1 MYSQYLDIIF
11 KNKHYIV
18 IYIEMSY
25 LMSVKKNES
34 KVFAEGE
41 APIKI
46 HRLVQSPIKL
56 HCHKFDEL
64 VIVAKG
70 KGIHFTEKEDYQINV
85 GDVFF
90 IKPGEAHGYRDTE
103 KLEIINVL
111 YFSDKAGLPLKNLKG
126 SAGYRVLF
134 ELEPEMRRKEGF
146 KGKLNLS
153 LDELMMAEGLVKK
166 INQEILSGKPCAF
179 FMASS
184 YLMQLIGSLSRL
196 YEKIPDTH
204 SLSLMR
210 LGNLLS
216 YLENN
221 YREKI
226 TLDELVRRFH
236 ISKSTLIR
244 AFRKI
249 SGRTPLDYLMKIRIA
264 KASELLKNPDS
275 TIAEAALS
283 SGFSDTN
290 YFSRQFRKNTG
301 MSPRDFRK
309 IYRKIL

>member
-1 MYSQYLDIIF
+1 MKTKKTES
-11 KNKHYIV
+11 
-18 IYIEMSY
+18 
-25 LMSVKKNES
+25 SV
-34 KVFAEGE
+34 FQPGE
-41 APIKI
+41 AAIKI
-46 HRLVQSPIKL
+46 HSLIQAPLRL

-70 KGIHFTEKEDYQINV
+70 KGVHFTEKEEYQINV

-90 IKPGEAHGYRDTE
+90 IKPGEYHGYRDTD

-111 YFSDKAGLPLKNLKG
+111 YFSEKAGLPLKNLKG

-134 ELEPEMRRKEGF
+134 ELEPAMRRKEGF
-146 KGKLNLS
+146 KSKLNLS
-153 LDELMMAEGLVKK
+153 LDELMKAETLIKK
-166 INQEILSGKPCAF
+166 ISEELKSESPCGF
-179 FMASS
+179 FLAAS
-184 YLMQLIGSLSRL
+184 YLMQLIAVLSRL

-204 SLSLMR
+204 SLPLMR

-226 TLDELVRRFH
+226 SLDGLVKRFH
-236 ISKSTLIR
+236 ISKSSLIR

-249 SGRTPLDYLMKIRIA
+249 SGTTPLDYLLKIRIA
-264 KASELLKNPDS
+264 KASELLKTPDG
-275 TIAEAALS
+275 TITEAALS

-290 YFSRQFRKNTG
+290 YFSRQFKKNTG

-309 IYRKIL
+309 LYAKVL

>member
-1 MYSQYLDIIF
+1 MKI
-11 KNKHYIV
+11 KNI
-18 IYIEMSY
+18 
-25 LMSVKKNES
+25 ES
-34 KVFAEGE
+34 KVFQPGE
-41 APIKI
+41 TAIKI
-46 HRLVQSPIKL
+46 HSLVQTPINL

-70 KGIHFTEKEDYQINV
+70 KGVHFTEKEEYQINV

-90 IKPGEAHGYRDTE
+90 IKPGEYHGYRDTD

-111 YFSDKAGLPLKNLKG
+111 YFSEKAGLPLKNLKG

-134 ELEPEMRRKEGF
+134 ELEPAMRKKEGF
-146 KGKLNLS
+146 KSKLNLS
-153 LDELMMAEGLVKK
+153 LDELMKAESIVKK
-166 INQEILSGKPCAF
+166 INEELKSDPPCGF
-179 FMASS
+179 FLAAS
-184 YLMQLIGSLSRL
+184 YLMQLIAVLSRL

-204 SLSLMR
+204 SLPLMR

-221 YREKI
+221 YRKKI
-226 TLDELVRRFH
+226 SLDDLVKRFH

-249 SGRTPLDYLMKIRIA
+249 SGTTPLDYLLKIRIA
-264 KASELLKNPDS
+264 KASELLKNPDVNI
-275 TIAEAALS
+275 TEAALS

-290 YFSRQFRKNTG
+290 YFSRQFKKNTG

-309 IYRKIL
+309 LYAKVS